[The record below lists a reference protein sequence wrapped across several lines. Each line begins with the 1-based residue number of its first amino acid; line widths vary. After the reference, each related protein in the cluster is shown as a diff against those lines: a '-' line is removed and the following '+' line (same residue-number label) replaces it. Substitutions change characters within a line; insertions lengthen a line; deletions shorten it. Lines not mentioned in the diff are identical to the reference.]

1 MSQRPKLARGAT
13 GANRDFDILVFV
25 GRVTRHTL
33 GDLQENTEVV
43 TVLKQRMR
51 TVRWAIE

>member
-13 GANRDFDILVFV
+13 GENRDFDILVFV